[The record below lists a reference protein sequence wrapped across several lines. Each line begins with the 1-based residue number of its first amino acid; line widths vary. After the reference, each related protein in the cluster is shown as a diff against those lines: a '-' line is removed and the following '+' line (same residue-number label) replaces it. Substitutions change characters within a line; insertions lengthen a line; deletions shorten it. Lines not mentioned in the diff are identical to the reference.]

1 MNHLGNS
8 VSMNYCLKVCVR
20 LLTNYKVVMDHF
32 YLSSDGV
39 WAADNSG
46 LGHSRMLN
54 QGTFYLKRSNS
65 VTGGGNTGQE
75 FIKMSSSF
83 ATEHR

>member
-1 MNHLGNS
+1 
-8 VSMNYCLKVCVR
+8 MNYCLKVCVR

-54 QGTFYLKRSNS
+54 QGTFYFERSNS

-75 FIKMSSSF
+75 FIKMSSRF
-83 ATEHR
+83 ALGHR